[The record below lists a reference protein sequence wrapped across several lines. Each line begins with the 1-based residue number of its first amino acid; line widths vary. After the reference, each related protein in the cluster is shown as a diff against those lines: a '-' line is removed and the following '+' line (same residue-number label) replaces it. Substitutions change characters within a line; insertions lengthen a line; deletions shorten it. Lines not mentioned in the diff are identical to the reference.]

1 MAVTVTNSTM
11 SLYDTEYT
19 VTPNAATSSVIDEV
33 EVFTVT
39 PTKSAHQVA
48 ITFTNAVGHG
58 AYTYSIPVGTLW
70 AGDTLTAFTG
80 SIAADAEE
88 VIQLESGA
96 HLNADGKYLITL
108 TPASGKRLLTD
119 HVAVMKVIETV

>member
-39 PTKSAHQVA
+39 PTKAAHQVA
-48 ITFTNAVGHG
+48 ITFTNASGHG
-58 AYTYSIPVGTLW
+58 PYTYSVPIGALW
-70 AGDTLTAFTG
+70 AGDTATAFTG
-80 SIAADAEE
+80 SIAAGAEE
-88 VIQLESGA
+88 IIQLESGK
-96 HLNADGKYLITL
+96 HLDANGKYLITL